1 MKLNTKDGYFDV
13 TATKTDS
20 AGNGYYR
27 ASNGNMYYGNAQ
39 NGYLTETEQTMRLKA
54 EKNAQ
59 NNTSY
64 NSFCRSSSLGSNS
77 TEDSIL
83 DALAFK
89 AGTKLGELLIK
100 ILEPI
105 LVTVLPFLFKVF
117 IAFGVLPALTQE
129 YMREFIAYNG
139 HIGCKLLS
147 ILVLV
152 ALIAQIVYEVYRKIK
167 GQKSLSK
174 PLFFADVLCLTGIYY
189 LNTMDESSAL
199 LYSLMMAV
207 ITSYAIKV
215 FSDCMEKIVYQ
226 VRKKIC
232 AKK

>member
-13 TATKTDS
+13 KATKTDS

-54 EKNAQ
+54 EKNAR

-64 NSFCRSSSLGSNS
+64 TSTSSGRSSSLGSNS

-89 AGTKLGELLIK
+89 AGTKLGALLIR

-105 LVTVLPFLFKVF
+105 RVTVLPFLFKVF
-117 IAFGVLPALTQE
+117 MVFGVLPALTQE
-129 YMREFIAYNG
+129 YMREF
-139 HIGCKLLS
+139 
-147 ILVLV
+147 
-152 ALIAQIVYEVYRKIK
+152 
-167 GQKSLSK
+167 
-174 PLFFADVLCLTGIYY
+174 T
-189 LNTMDESSAL
+189 
-199 LYSLMMAV
+199 
-207 ITSYAIKV
+207 
-215 FSDCMEKIVYQ
+215 EK
-226 VRKKIC
+226 
-232 AKK
+232 